1 MAFTE
6 TAFSTTSPVRTTTER
21 IGALVTEILEK
32 RAVRKTVLAND
43 DLREV
48 GLSSLDM
55 VSLMLAVE
63 AEFDLM
69 IPESEMTPR
78 NFQSISTI
86 EKLLGALPHN
96 A

>member
-1 MAFTE
+1 MLQRPIPASAKLVRLVEGILAKNAASGTPHSGGIPFDRDLVDIGM
-6 TAFSTTSPVRTTTER
+6 TSV
-21 IGALVTEILEK
+21 
-32 RAVRKTVLAND
+32 
-43 DLREV
+43 
-48 GLSSLDM
+48 DM

-78 NFQSISTI
+78 NFQSISAI
-86 EKLLGALPHN
+86 ERLLGALPRG